1 LTAILEG
8 RGLSKRF
15 GGLWALR
22 KVDFQLEKCEI
33 LGLIGPNGS
42 GKTTLFNVV
51 TGFLKPTEGRVM
63 AFGEDITAL
72 PPYEICKKGIARTF
86 QIARPFS
93 DLTVLDNV
101 VIGSLLRTRDADEAV
116 EKAKGI
122 LEFIGL
128 SRKAGDLGK
137 NLTTIERKHLELAK
151 ALSTE
156 PKILLL
162 DEVMAGLKPAEMDV
176 VLKTLAKIRDSGVS
190 LLVVEHVMRA
200 IEAICDR
207 VFVLDYG
214 EKIAEGRP
222 REIMADEK
230 VIEAYLGREYRVA

>member
-1 LTAILEG
+1 MTAILEG

>member
-1 LTAILEG
+1 MTAILEG

-22 KVDFQLEKCEI
+22 KVDFQLEKGEI

>member
-1 LTAILEG
+1 MTAVLEG

-15 GGLWALR
+15 GGLWALK
-22 KVDFQLEKCEI
+22 KVDFRLEEGEI

-42 GKTTLFNVV
+42 GKTTLFNLV
-51 TGFLKPTEGRVM
+51 TGFLRPTEGRVI
-63 AFGEDITAL
+63 AFGEDVTDL
-72 PPYEICKKGIARTF
+72 PPYKTCEKGIARTF
-86 QIARPFS
+86 QIARPFG

-101 VIGSLLRTRDADEAV
+101 VIGSLLRSKGTDEAID
-116 EKAKGI
+116 KAKNI
-122 LEFIGL
+122 LDFVGL

-156 PKILLL
+156 PKVLLL

-176 VLKTLAKIRDSGVS
+176 MLKTLVRIRDSGVS
-190 LLVVEHVMRA
+190 EFVVEHVMRA

-214 EKIAEGRP
+214 EKIAEGTP
-222 REIMADEK
+222 REVMANGK
-230 VIEAYLGREYRVA
+230 VVEAYLGREYGVA

>member
-22 KVDFQLEKCEI
+22 KVDFQLEKGEI

-176 VLKTLAKIRDSGVS
+176 VLKTLTKIRDSGVS

>member
-1 LTAILEG
+1 MTIVLEG

-15 GGLWALR
+15 GGLWAL
-22 KVDFQLEKCEI
+22 KGVDFQLEEGEI

-51 TGFLKPTEGRVM
+51 TGFLKPTEGRVI

-72 PPYEICKKGIARTF
+72 PPYKVCEKGIARTF
-86 QIARPFS
+86 QIAKPFG

-101 VIGSLLRTRDADEAV
+101 VIGSLLRTKDAEEAV
-116 EKAKGI
+116 EKAENI
-122 LEFIGL
+122 LDFVGL
-128 SRKAGDLGK
+128 SKKAGDLGK

-162 DEVMAGLKPAEMDV
+162 DEVMAGLKPAEMDAI
-176 VLKTLAKIRDSGVS
+176 LKTLVRIRDEGVS
-190 LLVVEHVMRA
+190 EIVVEHVMRA
-200 IEAICDR
+200 IGAICDR

-214 EKIAEGRP
+214 EKIAEGKP
-222 REIMADEK
+222 KEVMANGK
-230 VIEAYLGREYRVA
+230 VIEAYLGREYGVA

>member
-1 LTAILEG
+1 MTAILEG

-22 KVDFQLEKCEI
+22 KVDFQLEKGEI

-176 VLKTLAKIRDSGVS
+176 VLKTLTKIRDSGVS

>member
-1 LTAILEG
+1 MTAILEG

-22 KVDFQLEKCEI
+22 KVDFQLEKGEI

-116 EKAKGI
+116 EKAKGV

>member
-22 KVDFQLEKCEI
+22 KVDFQLEKGEI

>member
-1 LTAILEG
+1 
-8 RGLSKRF
+8 
-15 GGLWALR
+15 
-22 KVDFQLEKCEI
+22 
-33 LGLIGPNGS
+33 
-42 GKTTLFNVV
+42 
-51 TGFLKPTEGRVM
+51 M

-176 VLKTLAKIRDSGVS
+176 VLKTLTKIRDSGVS